1 MAQEPQMA
9 DVTSEDWDQ
18 LSNKIE
24 SFAATLDTDE
34 QIMLKAIV
42 ALAGAELAKDQDE
55 DEDEDED
62 VQGFAVRLRP
72 GVNLRGRR
80 NLSSSF
86 NKSFGKLA
94 PNALQSPTSHLPNS
108 SGLAAQTVC
117 IQ

>member
-24 SFAATLDTDE
+24 AFAATLDADE

-42 ALAGAELAKDQDE
+42 ALAGAELAKDEDE

-62 VQGFAVRLRP
+62 VQGFGGRLKS
-72 GVNLRGRR
+72 GVNLRGRKG
-80 NLSSSF
+80 LSSGFSSSF
-86 NKSFGKLA
+86 GKFA
-94 PNALQSPTSHLPNS
+94 PGAFPSPVFSGG
-108 SGLAAQTVC
+108 GLAAQTVC